1 MTREELVRGI
11 TNAIALLRDKPNMI
25 SGQSCGVLMYGTDV
39 AMWQGLLNDLRLG
52 EVVRKELQSKPA
64 RNSMGL
70 EIWSVEAR
78 DLLGEGNDWQH
89 LFEALS
95 DVLAAEESRG
105 KP

>member
-1 MTREELVRGI
+1 M
-11 TNAIALLRDKPNMI
+11 
-25 SGQSCGVLMYGTDV
+25 
-39 AMWQGLLNDLRLG
+39 LNDARLG
-52 EVVRKELQSKPA
+52 GVVRKELQKKPG
-64 RNSMGL
+64 RNSVGL

-105 KP
+105 KS